1 MDVWWIAIGVFA
13 GMFFGTIFILTGFV
27 AGYKD
32 GIDKRHNQSKLP
44 NDNTD
49 GDLLHVRSGDRSSNN
64 RCDTPHTVEEKVM
77 VLNAFRNGSTLFE
90 KCVLDEIADDLIELD
105 ARRFVEHPFYE
116 YELDDETDS
125 EPCPMGFCPQ
135 QE

>member
-32 GIDKRHNQSKLP
+32 GIDKRHNQSELP

-49 GDLLHVRSGDRSSNN
+49 GDLLHVRSGDRSSDN
-64 RCDTPHTVEEKVM
+64 RRNTPHTVEEKVM
-77 VLNAFRNGSTLFE
+77 VLNTFRMGATWFE
-90 KCVLDEIADDLIELD
+90 KCVLDEISDDLIELD
-105 ARRFVEHPFYE
+105 AIKFLKENEDEYSNRRTDTA
-116 YELDDETDS
+116 DD
-125 EPCPMGFCPQ
+125 GRIQ
-135 QE
+135 

>member
-32 GIDKRHNQSKLP
+32 GTDKGHNQSTLP
-44 NDNTD
+44 TDNTD
-49 GDLLHVRSGDRSSNN
+49 GDLLHKRSGDRSGNN
-64 RCDTPHTVEEKVM
+64 RRNTSHTVEEKVM
-77 VLNAFRNGSTLFE
+77 VLNTFRTGSTLFE
-90 KCVLDEIADDLIELD
+90 KCVLDEIYDDLIELD
-105 ARRFVEHPFYE
+105 AIKYVKEHEEDFE
-116 YELDDETDS
+116 DKLF
-125 EPCPMGFCPQ
+125 CPMGFNPY

>member
-32 GIDKRHNQSKLP
+32 GIDKRHNQSELP

-49 GDLLHVRSGDRSSNN
+49 GDLLHVRSGDRSSDN
-64 RCDTPHTVEEKVM
+64 RRNTPHTVEEKVM
-77 VLNAFRNGSTLFE
+77 VLNTFRMGATWFE
-90 KCVLDEIADDLIELD
+90 KCVLDEISDDLIELD
-105 ARRFVEHPFYE
+105 AIKYLKTHGEGTNDKE
-116 YELDDETDS
+116 
-125 EPCPMGFCPQ
+125 
-135 QE
+135 